1 MKKAISMLLTL
12 VLFALCM
19 LSSTAEDNTV
29 KISFVRANLPYI
41 TLNAHLGASL
51 DVNDVQAVM
60 DGTQL
65 KTTSVEKY
73 DPDKHSTRIFM
84 LVDLST
90 SIHSDIFQKIK
101 EKAKSVA
108 ANMRATTEI
117 VLISFGTE
125 VQTVCISQNP
135 EEICGKIDALKND
148 KGGTLFF
155 AALEEA
161 IRQSKQMDSVDME
174 YALVFSDGG
183 DFQTGNTTQKEIQSY
198 LANMV
203 LPIYAVRIENNAVS
217 KEDINTFRE
226 IAKMSG
232 GDIIS
237 CSVSDIAQEFQNFYA
252 QIQNQ
257 YVIEVQA
264 ASNQVAEDVQSLYL
278 KCGSAQSDTVTI
290 SAKSTAD
297 NQAPAFLGSP
307 TISKENNTIAFRVS
321 ENITTTE
328 GTPLQTSNI
337 LLSRANG
344 KKVEVQDVAVTNN
357 DGEYLLTV
365 TLKGRMITGEYSIRL
380 QNVTD
385 VSVEKNAFVQTLSFS
400 CDQGISPFLGW
411 LLNYWYIFAI
421 LVAVLLLFLLL
432 LLVMKKKNIK
442 SIKELFI
449 SLPPA
454 EYEVKH
460 FVEPPQGKK
469 LKLYIEYPN
478 GSHQEIAAEIVQSA
492 MFGRSETC
500 NFVFQDPK
508 MSRQH
513 FCIGC
518 EGDHFLI
525 TDLET
530 TNGTYVNGVR
540 VSEPQVLHPGDKI
553 FAGTSTI
560 IVSF

>member
-1 MKKAISMLLTL
+1 
-12 VLFALCM
+12 
-19 LSSTAEDNTV
+19 
-29 KISFVRANLPYI
+29 
-41 TLNAHLGASL
+41 
-51 DVNDVQAVM
+51 
-60 DGTQL
+60 
-65 KTTSVEKY
+65 
-73 DPDKHSTRIFM
+73 
-84 LVDLST
+84 
-90 SIHSDIFQKIK
+90 
-101 EKAKSVA
+101 
-108 ANMRATTEI
+108 
-117 VLISFGTE
+117 
-125 VQTVCISQNP
+125 
-135 EEICGKIDALKND
+135 
-148 KGGTLFF
+148 
-155 AALEEA
+155 
-161 IRQSKQMDSVDME
+161 
-174 YALVFSDGG
+174 
-183 DFQTGNTTQKEIQSY
+183 
-198 LANMV
+198 MV

-264 ASNQVAEDVQSLYL
+264 DSNQVAEDVQSLYL
-278 KCGSAQSDTVTI
+278 KCGSVQSDTVTI

-297 NQAPAFLGSP
+297 NQAPAFWGSP
-307 TISKENNTIAFRVS
+307 TISKENNTIAFRLS

-365 TLKGRMITGEYSIRL
+365 TLKDRMITGEYSIRL

-518 EGDHFLI
+518 EGDHFVI

>member
-1 MKKAISMLLTL
+1 MKKTISIFLTFA
-12 VLFALCM
+12 LFILCM
-19 LSSTAEDNTV
+19 LTSAAEDKTI
-29 KISFVRANLPYI
+29 KISFVRANLPFI
-41 TLNAHLGASL
+41 TLNAHLGTA
-51 DVNDVQAVM
+51 VNVNEVQVVM

-65 KTTSVEKY
+65 TTTSVTKY
-73 DPDKHSTRIFM
+73 DPYKHRTRIFM
-84 LVDLST
+84 LIDLST
-90 SIHSDIFQKIK
+90 SIHTDIFQKIK
-101 EKAKSVA
+101 EQAKSVA
-108 ANMRATTEI
+108 TNMSANTEI

-125 VQTVCISQNP
+125 VETVCISKNP
-135 EEICGKIDALKND
+135 QEICGKIDSLKND
-148 KGGTLFF
+148 KSGTLFF

-161 IRQSKQMDSVDME
+161 IRQTKQMDNVDME

-183 DFQTGNTTQKEIQSY
+183 DFQTGNTTQKEIQNS
-198 LANMV
+198 LNNLV
-203 LPIYAVRIENNAVS
+203 LPIYAVRIENDAVS

-237 CSVSDIAQEFQNFYA
+237 CTGSDIAQNFQNLYA

-257 YVIEVQA
+257 YVIEVQSD
-264 ASNQVAEDVQSLYL
+264 SNQVVEETQSLYM
-278 KCGSAQSDTVTI
+278 KRGSTQSDTVTI

-297 NQAPAFLGSP
+297 NTPPAFLDNP
-307 TISKENNTIAFRVS
+307 TVSKEKNTFSFRLS
-321 ENITTTE
+321 ENISTKE
-328 GTPLQTSNI
+328 GAPLQTSNI
-337 LLSRANG
+337 LLSRENE
-344 KKVEVQDVAVTNN
+344 KKVEVQDVAVANN
-357 DGEYLLTV
+357 DGDYVMTI
-365 TLKGRMITGEYSIRL
+365 TLKDRMIQGDYYIQL

-400 CDQGISPFLGW
+400 CDQGLSPFLGW
-411 LLNYWYIFAI
+411 LLNYWYIFVI
-421 LVAVLLLFLLL
+421 LLVVLFLFLLLFLI
-432 LLVMKKKNIK
+432 MKKKNVK

-449 SLPPA
+449 SLPPT

-460 FVEPPQGKK
+460 FVAPPQGKK
-469 LKLYIEYPN
+469 LNLYIDYPN
-478 GSHQEIAAEIVQSA
+478 GSHQEITGDIVQSA

-518 EGDHFLI
+518 EGDRFII